1 MAQAVDGAMI
11 WGGQEAVLSVRSL
24 PFPHWAKLAVFG
36 PRLSVAAMDAGA
48 WSNEA
53 EQESWCQRIARDV
66 WQFDQQAC
74 SSPQALFLERRA
86 GCPVAG
92 FVSVLE
98 RAFRTENRQ
107 HPRQA
112 ISPTLTSAICRAR
125 ASWLLADTSRRAI
138 FPSGPDWTLLL
149 GSGAALP
156 EPVQGKTLHI
166 LEVDNLLEPVG
177 RFDGNVQTLGLAMAD
192 AGREAELAAL
202 AGKRGVDRV
211 VKLGRMHLFVPP
223 WDGMDLVRPDG
234 AHGAPRAVGRVK
246 LIERENQNP
255 MNAESFLLSM
265 DKHAKM
271 FAPGARATCAANP
284 DLCRWLLDP
293 LAKWAHAAYGDQAF
307 DDAAKGYARYCLGVW
322 KAQQLYEKAGRYT
335 PQDLP
340 DIVSAVYEDAG
351 YMVPYMWAAILIYP
365 FWPSVVRHIAMYRD
379 DFLKEL
385 PPEANIMELASGHGV
400 MSLLAAEHRPDI
412 HSHGLDISPPAV
424 EIAHRLLKVSGHG
437 DRVKF
442 EVKDA
447 LTLSAAGSGR
457 NYQGIIAAMLAEH
470 LRPQTAPQSH
480 RPLPRR

>member
-1 MAQAVDGAMI
+1 
-11 WGGQEAVLSVRSL
+11 
-24 PFPHWAKLAVFG
+24 
-36 PRLSVAAMDAGA
+36 
-48 WSNEA
+48 
-53 EQESWCQRIARDV
+53 
-66 WQFDQQAC
+66 
-74 SSPQALFLERRA
+74 
-86 GCPVAG
+86 
-92 FVSVLE
+92 
-98 RAFRTENRQ
+98 
-107 HPRQA
+107 
-112 ISPTLTSAICRAR
+112 
-125 ASWLLADTSRRAI
+125 
-138 FPSGPDWTLLL
+138 
-149 GSGAALP
+149 
-156 EPVQGKTLHI
+156 
-166 LEVDNLLEPVG
+166 
-177 RFDGNVQTLGLAMAD
+177 
-192 AGREAELAAL
+192 
-202 AGKRGVDRV
+202 
-211 VKLGRMHLFVPP
+211 
-223 WDGMDLVRPDG
+223 
-234 AHGAPRAVGRVK
+234 
-246 LIERENQNP
+246 

-271 FAPGARATCAANP
+271 FAPGARATVEANP

-385 PPEANIMELASGHGV
+385 PPKANIMELASGHGV
-400 MSLLAAEHRPDI
+400 MSLLAAEQRPDI

-447 LTLSAAGSGR
+447 LTLGAAGSGR

-470 LRPQTAPQSH
+470 LEDPKPLLKAIAHYLADDGLVFFSTALESAQKDHITEFHNESEVIKLAEDVGLRVTRLVCDANAPTPGARFRPRA
-480 RPLPRR
+480 LAMILRRR